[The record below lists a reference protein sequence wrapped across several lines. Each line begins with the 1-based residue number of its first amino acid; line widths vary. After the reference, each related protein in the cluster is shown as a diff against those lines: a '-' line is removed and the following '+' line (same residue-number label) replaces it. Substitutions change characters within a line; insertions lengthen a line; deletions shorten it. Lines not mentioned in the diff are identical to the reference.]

1 MGDGASSTTLNQN
14 KKMIA
19 ETKDFKTITL
29 RGLEEKPEVVK
40 IMNDV
45 MTKEG
50 LKTGQSVIEFI
61 ITDYDKKAKEL
72 EAKKEKYEN
81 FYHNHYK
88 VVDRQEKEIETLK
101 AALKALKNAFQLI
114 NSIED

>member
-1 MGDGASSTTLNQN
+1 MGDGANAITLNQN
-14 KKMIA
+14 QKMIA

-29 RGLEEKPEVVK
+29 RGLEEKPEIVK

-45 MTKEG
+45 MAKEG

-72 EAKKEKYEN
+72 EVRKEKYEN

-88 VVDRQEKEIETLK
+88 IVDSQEREIETLK
-101 AALKALKNAFQLI
+101 AALKAIKNAFQLI
-114 NSIED
+114 NSIRD